1 MKKIIINILVVS
13 ILAVSCSESYL
24 ETYPTNQISD
34 KVIFQTVEGAQTV
47 LDGVLRDMRSHHGA
61 ENMHDQFGVK
71 SIDLAADL
79 MGEDVVVEKFHWFG
93 ADYRFENHGAKGYR
107 SIYAW
112 TLFYRIIYNVNA
124 IINHIDEASS
134 ESGNIRKDLKAQA
147 LALRAYSYFQ
157 LVQLYQHTYSGHA
170 NEPGVP
176 IYTEAST
183 SGNPRNKVGEVYQ
196 QVISDLNYSIELFEG
211 SNLPQRHISN
221 LTLNVAKGLMARV
234 ALVMENWETAAEM
247 ASDAREGYNIMSA
260 EAYSAG
266 FDNHTQQN
274 WMWGLEVN
282 QEQSTTYGSWFSHM
296 DWTIGGYCGFG
307 YSPKSFNR
315 LLYDRMTD
323 NDVRKKMIDAS
334 SIEAGRLI
342 PYKFSA
348 GGDKEFAADLVMM
361 RPEEMLLIEAEAFY
375 RLNSEAEA
383 RALLK
388 ELRDSRMDEPVIIDT
403 SGEQLLQEI
412 LLERRIELWGEGFS
426 LFDIKRLKKGIDRT
440 DSNHN
445 PVVARTMTLTSES
458 SRFNFQIPQVEID
471 SNAAIGELDQNP

>member
-1 MKKIIINILVVS
+1 MKKIIINILAVS
-13 ILAVSCSESYL
+13 ILAVSCSDSYL
-24 ETYPTNQISD
+24 ETYPTNQISE

-61 ENMHDQFGVK
+61 DNMHDQFGVK

-79 MGEDVVVEKFHWFG
+79 MSEDIVVEKFHWFG

-112 TLFYRIIYNVNA
+112 SLFYRIIYNVNA
-124 IINHIDEASS
+124 IINHVDEASS
-134 ESGNIRKDLKAQA
+134 ESENVRKDLKAQA

-157 LVQLYQHTYSGHA
+157 LVQLYQHTYSGHE

-176 IYTEAST
+176 LYTEAST
-183 SGNPRNKVGEVYQ
+183 SGNPRSRVGEVYQ
-196 QVISDLNYSIELFEG
+196 QIISDLNYSIELFEE

-221 LTLNVAKGLMARV
+221 LTMNVAKGLLARV
-234 ALVMENWETAAEM
+234 ALVMGNWEAALEM
-247 ASDAREGYNIMSA
+247 ASGARIGYPVMSA

-266 FDNHTQQN
+266 FDNYSQQN

-307 YSPKSFNR
+307 YSPKSFNKV
-315 LLYDRMTD
+315 LYDKMAD
-323 NDVRKKMIDAS
+323 NDVRKKIIDAS
-334 SIEAGRLI
+334 SIETGRLI

-348 GGDKEFAADLVMM
+348 GDDKEFAADLVMM
-361 RPEEMLLIEAEAFY
+361 RPEEMLLIETEAQF
-375 RLNSEAEA
+375 RLGFEAEA

-388 ELRDSRMDEPVIIDT
+388 QLRDNRMDEPVNIES

-440 DSNHN
+440 NSNHN
-445 PVVARTMTLTSES
+445 PVVARTMTITPES
-458 SRFNFQIPQVEID
+458 PKFNFQIPQVEID
-471 SNAAIGELDQNP
+471 SNPAIGELDQNP